1 MRLLATIHDLDKRY
15 SDDLDSK
22 PAGFQLARGIRA
34 APSHRRRGTIL
45 EHLAHALHPDLEQR
59 IRSVEESA
67 AERNDVGRTHFA
79 ALYGWTIALPV
90 LLLLIGWVL

>member
-1 MRLLATIHDLDKRY
+1 
-15 SDDLDSK
+15 
-22 PAGFQLARGIRA
+22 
-34 APSHRRRGTIL
+34 L
-45 EHLAHALHPDLEQR
+45 EHLAPALHPDLEQR